1 MQNFCGIFFLETMKT
16 TFGNVTINGLKSE
29 NEFSDRSNQTNCR
42 KPFSFVIF
50 IAEDHKS
57 DIGKK
62 TNI

>member
-1 MQNFCGIFFLETMKT
+1 MKT